1 MQIGQICNPVVVVAR
16 KEMSVA
22 DAARLMRDE
31 NVGSLVVVE
40 DNGEGRSVT
49 GILTDRDIVLSVV
62 ARDSDARTVTVG
74 GVMED
79 DPVSVTTTD
88 TGADT
93 LHRMRQHGV
102 RRIPVRSPR
111 GVLEGIVTV
120 DDVLAIIA
128 EELNDLVSTINRQ
141 QQRESATRN

>member
-40 DNGEGRSVT
+40 DNGEGRTVT

-62 ARDSDARTVTVG
+62 ARDIDARRVTVG
-74 GVMED
+74 EVMES
-79 DPVSVTTTD
+79 DPVSVITTD
-88 TGADT
+88 TVADA

-102 RRIPVRSPR
+102 RRIPVLSPR

-141 QQRESATRN
+141 QQRENAPRQ